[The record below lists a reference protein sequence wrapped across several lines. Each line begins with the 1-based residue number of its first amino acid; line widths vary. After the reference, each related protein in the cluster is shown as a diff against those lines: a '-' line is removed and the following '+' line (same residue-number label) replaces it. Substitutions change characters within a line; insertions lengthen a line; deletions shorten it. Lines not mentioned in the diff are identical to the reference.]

1 MVWEGLKLSGVSSKM
16 VQQPTEPRGRTILW
30 HWEGKG
36 GEKSSAFINS
46 FQGQKQSWAQVPM
59 QPQPPFS
66 DGPVQTAGRPGKD
79 GAPLSLGTS
88 VMDAEMSHQ
97 GQGSQQQP
105 RGQAPTSTGSF
116 ILEKS
121 LIKCN
126 QFLCMGGAGGGRGM
140 CHRTPDVNRYT
151 NIFRPR
157 NLFQYPLLVSFKAC
171 TCMYLEERKYSRV
184 RCADGAFHQSAPS
197 PTGDMLPGPL

>member
-1 MVWEGLKLSGVSSKM
+1 MQNAGCLLDKPECLLRRAASYPLSKHCIGRRGLVWEGLKLSGVSSKM
-16 VQQPTEPRGRTILW
+16 VQQPTEPGGRTILW

-66 DGPVQTAGRPGKD
+66 EGPVQTAGRPGKD

-126 QFLCMGGAGGGRGM
+126 QFLCMGGGGRQR
-140 CHRTPDVNRYT
+140 H
-151 NIFRPR
+151 
-157 NLFQYPLLVSFKAC
+157 VSQNSGCKQIHKHLQTEKPFPIPIA
-171 TCMYLEERKYSRV
+171 SQ
-184 RCADGAFHQSAPS
+184 F
-197 PTGDMLPGPL
+197 